1 MQLSGK
7 HGAPQPGPR
16 AQASGVE
23 RPRIAGSRGGSPAE
37 APLRVLHLDAGREWR
52 GGQRQVFLLAS
63 AMRADGHE
71 PLVVGPPDAPL
82 VQRLRARGLAASSVA
97 MRGDWDLAAAHRLR
111 ALIRTWRPDVVHA
124 HDARAHA
131 IALAALVGRPDV
143 PLVVTRR
150 VPFTPKSVRLKYGRR
165 VARFIAIS
173 RAVRDVMVAGGVD
186 PARIDVVHSG
196 VPTPVIDR
204 PRDWRTECRWPLDA
218 VLCGVVGAMTAEK
231 GVAMLAALAERLPP
245 VTRARVRLLLLG
257 GASIGPCTIGGV
269 EAFRAGFVDEVH
281 AAMAGLDVLWHPS
294 SAEGLGTAVIDAMAL
309 GVPPVAF
316 AVGGLRE
323 LIEDGTSGFLVP
335 PGDVASFAARAAR
348 LADDAELRERLACA
362 GRARA
367 RAFDVSHMVSGTVRV
382 YRARRALVPHPAS
395 NTPCPGWHA
404 RAKRAERS
412 QTGREGGLRGQG
424 GEPPASRR
432 HFSSRAAAPPD

>member
-1 MQLSGK
+1 MVPLSGK
-7 HGAPQPGPR
+7 HGAPHG
-16 AQASGVE
+16 AAAEAGATE
-23 RPRIAGSRGGSPAE
+23 RPVSPDGPSRAPLA

-82 VQRLRARGLAASSVA
+82 VRRLRARGLAASSVA
-97 MRGDWDLAAAHRLR
+97 MRGDWDLAAARRLR
-111 ALIRTWRPDVVHA
+111 ALIRTWRPDLVHA

-131 IALAALVGRPDV
+131 IALAALVGRRDV

-150 VPFTPKSVRLKYGRR
+150 VPFTPKGVRVKYGRR

-173 RAVRDVMVAGGVD
+173 RAVREAMVGGGVD

-196 VPTPVIDR
+196 VPAPVVDR
-204 PRDWRTECRWPLDA
+204 PRDWRAECRWPDDA

-231 GVAMLAALAERLPP
+231 GIATLTALAERLPRAA
-245 VTRARVRLLLLG
+245 RARVRLLLLG
-257 GASIGPCTIGGV
+257 GASAGPCTIGGV

-316 AVGGLRE
+316 AVGGLPE
-323 LIEDGTSGFLVP
+323 LIEDGVSGLLAP
-335 PGDVASFAARAAR
+335 AGDVAAFAAHAAHLVDDADTRAR
-348 LADDAELRERLACA
+348 LARG

-367 RAFDVSHMVSGTVRV
+367 REFDVSHMVDGNVRV
-382 YRARRALVPHPAS
+382 YHEVLAAR
-395 NTPCPGWHA
+395 GA
-404 RAKRAERS
+404 R
-412 QTGREGGLRGQG
+412 
-424 GEPPASRR
+424 SR
-432 HFSSRAAAPPD
+432 